1 MGTGGVL
8 LTSDS
13 SDSEQDD
20 KSGTSDGRRLA
31 GSNIE
36 VLGLEEVVGEV
47 VKAWGC
53 SVAPCEVVACVDLR
67 FLAVAQDSSFE
78 GV

>member
-1 MGTGGVL
+1 VGTGGVL

-36 VLGLEEVVGEV
+36 VLGLEGAAGEV
-47 VKAWGC
+47 VKACG
-53 SVAPCEVVACVDLR
+53 
-67 FLAVAQDSSFE
+67 
-78 GV
+78 

>member
-1 MGTGGVL
+1 VL

-20 KSGTSDGRRLA
+20 RSGTSEGRRPA
-31 GSNIE
+31 GSKTE
-36 VLGLEEVVGEV
+36 VLGLEEGAAGEV
-47 VKAWGC
+47 VKACGC
-53 SVAPCEVVACVDLR
+53 SVAPCEVACVDLR
-67 FLAVAQDSSFE
+67 FLADSSFE